1 MIPGAHTILYTDE
14 VDFSTNPISEVD
26 YNSNHSM
33 GYMLLQ
39 ECTAGVVEITSL
51 QDLKDYY
58 GEYSELPAEFE
69 SLLKVFD
76 EIGIK
81 VFIA

>member
-1 MIPGAHTILYTDE
+1 MKRTLFDLALLLSGMIPAGATQYTDE

-33 GYMLLQ
+33 GCMLLQ
-39 ECTAGVVEITSL
+39 ECIGVVEITSP

-69 SLLKVFD
+69 AS
-76 EIGIK
+76 
-81 VFIA
+81 

>member
-1 MIPGAHTILYTDE
+1 MY
-14 VDFSTNPISEVD
+14 
-26 YNSNHSM
+26 
-33 GYMLLQ
+33 
-39 ECTAGVVEITSL
+39 AGVVEITSL

-81 VFIA
+81 VFIAPEEYFLFRTLVVFITQFQTISSSVKIYNINII

>member
-1 MIPGAHTILYTDE
+1 MIPAEATQYTDE

-39 ECTAGVVEITSL
+39 EYTGVVEITSL

-69 SLLKVFD
+69 KPS
-76 EIGIK
+76 
-81 VFIA
+81 

>member
-1 MIPGAHTILYTDE
+1 
-14 VDFSTNPISEVD
+14 
-26 YNSNHSM
+26 M
-33 GYMLLQ
+33 GCMLLQ
-39 ECTAGVVEITSL
+39 ECTIGVVEVTSP

-58 GEYSELPAEFE
+58 GEYSELPEEFE

-81 VFIA
+81 VFIAPEEYFVQNTRGVYHTVSNNFFLTKIYIT

>member
-1 MIPGAHTILYTDE
+1 
-14 VDFSTNPISEVD
+14 
-26 YNSNHSM
+26 M
-33 GYMLLQ
+33 GCMLLQ
-39 ECTAGVVEITSL
+39 EYTGVIEVTSP

-58 GEYSELPAEFE
+58 GEYSELPEEFE

-81 VFIA
+81 VFIMTNTLFITLVVFIHSFEQFLPQ